1 MEVEYMLDSSGD
13 KLTVGYA
20 QNVKNTP
27 VIRQVDKLK

>member
-1 MEVEYMLDSSGD
+1 MEVEYMLDSTGD

-27 VIRQVDKLK
+27 VIR